1 MTKSKPTKKE
11 AEKLQKQ
18 IDEYKAKPVRTNER
32 PLKLNMT
39 FSKAVDKILKAAKP
53 SKKTKEK

>member
-1 MTKSKPTKKE
+1 MAKSKSTKEE

-18 IDEYKAKPVRTNER
+18 IDEYEAKPVRTNER

-39 FSKAVDKILKAAKP
+39 FNQAVNKILRAAKP
-53 SKKTKEK
+53 YKKPKKK

>member
-18 IDEYKAKPVRTNER
+18 IDEYEAKPVRTNER
-32 PLKLNMT
+32 PLKLNVT
-39 FSKAVDKILKAAKP
+39 FNQAVDKILKAAKP
-53 SKKTKEK
+53 PKKPKGK

>member
-18 IDEYKAKPVRTNER
+18 IDEYEAKPVRTNER
-32 PLKLNMT
+32 PLRLNMT
-39 FSKAVDKILKAAKP
+39 FNQAVNKILKAVKP
-53 SKKTKEK
+53 PKNPKEK

>member
-18 IDEYKAKPVRTNER
+18 IDEYEAKPVRSNER

-39 FSKAVDKILKAAKP
+39 FNKAIDKILRAAKP
-53 SKKTKEK
+53 PKKTKEK